1 MHQAQC
7 FQHTGERS
15 EAEGS
20 RSFSLLVVLLH
31 EPMPLKQQLGLS
43 QKLFMSLLGLFLFS
57 GTWSWQEQLC
67 LFSLCPRSLLEI
79 FIFFFNC
86 LCSLE

>member
-43 QKLFMSLLGLFLFS
+43 QKLFMSLLGLFLFFRHLELA
-57 GTWSWQEQLC
+57 GTT
-67 LFSLCPRSLLEI
+67 FSFLLVP
-79 FIFFFNC
+79 
-86 LCSLE
+86 